1 MSFLKDDIFNLADII
16 FDTAKKHPNRIAV
29 IEPNGFESDGKR
41 KYKKH
46 TYAQLSADTESVA
59 PGLREMGI
67 IERTRVVCMT
77 PPGYESCVIGLA
89 LQRVGAMTIW
99 IDPAVGYINV
109 GKRLRRIQP
118 EAFVGIPAA
127 LLGRTFFG
135 WGPRFP
141 KKSIVIDGFFPGSRT
156 IKSLRRKEPKNPPK
170 PDVTP
175 NDPVTVLYTTGSTGP
190 AKPTLYLHRNY
201 SHVYR
206 IAHQSW
212 RFDPEIP
219 PVDMAIFPAFFFI
232 ALSAGGTVVVPP
244 IKPIGESPAKSNP
257 KALLEVINDCNVQTC
272 FASPILLENMAKYAV
287 NNHIKTPTL
296 KRIIGGGAPI
306 FSGVKKTLLEMMGAE
321 GQVFANY
328 GATEALPSTEM
339 GAQEALAETFPLTDK
354 GAGLCVGRPFDGVE
368 IRIIRIVDGPISSI
382 NQTEKLPNG
391 EIGEILVRGQHISP
405 GYYLDPQSDIKNK
418 VPDPKGQWHRLGD
431 TGYIDEKNRLW
442 TCGRVGQRVK
452 SKEGESIL
460 PLLTEPIF
468 DSHPQ
473 VNRSG
478 LVGVLYNG
486 VEVPVICVQ
495 LNQAMNV
502 SEKDIRKS
510 LLEMAASHP
519 STQAIQHV
527 LFVEKLPVDPRH
539 NSKIERPELAR
550 WASKKLK
557 TLTDFKDA
565 SVKT

>member
-1 MSFLKDDIFNLADII
+1 MKFLENDIFNLADII
-16 FDTAKKHPNRIAV
+16 LEVAQKHPSRIAV
-29 IEPNGFESDGKR
+29 IEPDGFDSDGKR
-41 KYKKH
+41 KYKKY

-67 IERTRVVCMT
+67 KERTRIVCMT

-89 LQRVGAMTIW
+89 LQRVGAMTLW
-99 IDPAVGYINV
+99 IDPAVGYLNV
-109 GKRLRRIQP
+109 GERLRRIQP

-127 LLGRTFFG
+127 LLGRTVFG

-141 KKSIVIDGFFPGSRT
+141 KKSIVIDGYFPGSRT
-156 IKSLRRKEPKNPPK
+156 IKSLRRKAPENPPK

-175 NDPVTVLYTTGSTGP
+175 DDPVTILYTTGSTGP

-206 IAHQSW
+206 IAQQSW
-212 RFDPEIP
+212 RFDPEKNP

-244 IKPIGESPAKSNP
+244 IKPLGETPAKSDP

-272 FASPILLENMAKYAV
+272 FASPVLLENMAKYAV
-287 NNHIKTPTL
+287 SNNIKTPSL

-306 FSGVKKTLLEMMGAE
+306 FSDVKKSLLEMMGTE

-339 GAQEALAETFPLTDK
+339 GAQEALAETFPLTEK
-354 GAGLCVGRPFDGVE
+354 GAGLCVGRPFEGVE
-368 IRIIRIVDGPISSI
+368 VRIVRIVDGPIPSI

-391 EIGEILVRGQHISP
+391 EIGEILVRSQHISP
-405 GYYLDPQSDIKNK
+405 GYYLEPQSDIKNK
-418 VPDPKGQWHRLGD
+418 VPDPEGQWHRLGD
-431 TGYIDEKNRLW
+431 TGYIDDKKRLW
-442 TCGRVGQRVK
+442 TCGRVGHRVI
-452 SKEGESIL
+452 SKEGPVM

-473 VNRSG
+473 VHRSG
-478 LVGVLYNG
+478 LVGVNFNG
-486 VEVPVICVQ
+486 AEIPVICVQ
-495 LNQAMNV
+495 LNLEKEV

-510 LLEMAASHP
+510 LLKMAASHP
-519 STQAIQHV
+519 STKAIQHV
-527 LFVEKLPVDPRH
+527 LFVKKLPVDPRH
-539 NSKIERPELAR
+539 NSKIERPTLAK

-557 TLTDFKDA
+557 TISDFNNA
-565 SVKT
+565 AI